1 MVGKSEY
8 TDVSVSKNDGKTNET
23 LSVRADQMA
32 SPDALR
38 QLKDGTAIL
47 VYRGK
52 PPTIVSLRPWY
63 IDRKFLELSRRRFF
77 KNADYVAYRKSA

>member
-1 MVGKSEY
+1 VN
-8 TDVSVSKNDGKTNET
+8 KNDGKTNET
-23 LSVRADQMA
+23 LSVRSDQMA

-52 PPTIVSLRPWY
+52 PPTIVSLRPWFV
-63 IDRKFLELSRRRFF
+63 DKRFLALSRRRFF
-77 KNADYVAYRKSA
+77 RNADYVAYRSA